1 MFLGDIELMPDAAPC
16 AGLLVCS
23 MTMVPTWPR
32 DALVRANTSRN
43 AAQEKNI
50 PNNKLKYQ

>member
-1 MFLGDIELMPDAAPC
+1 MPDAAPC

-23 MTMVPTWPR
+23 MTMVRTWPR

-50 PNNKLKYQ
+50 LNNKPNYQ